1 MTTQEYVDYVSQF
14 NRLSIEDLLTIIKM
28 KMCISKKTAES
39 FVFCGS
45 RYIIEAPESKTPEKQ
60 IAITIKGKKIII

>member
-28 KMCISKKTAES
+28 KMRLSKKTTEN
-39 FVFCGS
+39 FVFAGS
-45 RYIIEAPESKTPEKQ
+45 RYIIEAPEKEEER
-60 IAITIKGKKIII
+60 IKVIQRIIKNK

>member
-28 KMCISKKTAES
+28 KMCISKKTIES
-39 FVFCGS
+39 FVFSGS
-45 RYIIEAPESKTPEKQ
+45 RYIIEAPEKNKKRQRIIKIKQ
-60 IAITIKGKKIII
+60 RKK

>member
-1 MTTQEYVDYVSQF
+1 MKTQEYVDYVSQF

-28 KMCISKKTAES
+28 KMRLSKKTTES

-45 RYIIEAPESKTPEKQ
+45 RYTIEAPENQ
-60 IAITIKGKKIII
+60 RIITINGKKI

>member
-14 NRLSIEDLLTIIKM
+14 NNISKENLLELLLIDIKM

-39 FVFCGS
+39 FVFSGS
-45 RYIIEAPESKTPEKQ
+45 RYIIEAPENE
-60 IAITIKGKKIII
+60 KKIITVKSQKIVL

>member
-28 KMCISKKTAES
+28 KMCISKKTTES
-39 FVFCGS
+39 FVFGGS
-45 RYIIEAPESKTPEKQ
+45 RYIIEAPESKATEKQ
-60 IAITIKGKKIII
+60 IIIKIIGKKKQ

>member
-14 NRLSIEDLLTIIKM
+14 NNISKENLLELLLIDIKM
-28 KMCISKKTAES
+28 KMCLSKKTTES

-45 RYIIEAPESKTPEKQ
+45 KYIIEAPEKN
-60 IAITIKGKKIII
+60 

>member
-28 KMCISKKTAES
+28 KMRLSKKTTEN
-39 FVFCGS
+39 FVFAGS
-45 RYIIEAPESKTPEKQ
+45 RYIIEAPEKQ
-60 IAITIKGKKIII
+60 TIITIKGKKTII

>member
-28 KMCISKKTAES
+28 KMRLSKKTTES
-39 FVFCGS
+39 FVFAGS
-45 RYIIEAPESKTPEKQ
+45 QYIIEAPEKQ
-60 IAITIKGKKIII
+60 NIITIKGKK

>member
-28 KMCISKKTAES
+28 KMYVSKKITES
-39 FVFCGS
+39 FVFAGS
-45 RYIIEAPESKTPEKQ
+45 RYIIEAPEKH
-60 IAITIKGKKIII
+60 IGITIKGKKTII

>member
-28 KMCISKKTAES
+28 KMCISKKTIES
-39 FVFCGS
+39 FVFSGS
-45 RYIIEAPESKTPEKQ
+45 RYIIEAPEKEEER
-60 IAITIKGKKIII
+60 IKVLQRMFKKK

>member
-28 KMCISKKTAES
+28 KMCISKKTTES
-39 FVFCGS
+39 FVFFGS
-45 RYIIEAPESKTPEKQ
+45 RYIIEAPESK
-60 IAITIKGKKIII
+60 IK

>member
-28 KMCISKKTAES
+28 KMCISKKTIES
-39 FVFCGS
+39 FVFSGS

>member
-28 KMCISKKTAES
+28 KMRLSKKQQKALFLVVHYTL
-39 FVFCGS
+39 
-45 RYIIEAPESKTPEKQ
+45 SKLLK
-60 IAITIKGKKIII
+60 ANYNKINSK